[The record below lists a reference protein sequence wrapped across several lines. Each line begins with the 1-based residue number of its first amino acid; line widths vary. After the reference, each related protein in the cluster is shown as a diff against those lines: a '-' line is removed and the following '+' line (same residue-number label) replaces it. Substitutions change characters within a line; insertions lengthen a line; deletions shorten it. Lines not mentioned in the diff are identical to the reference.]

1 MSLFGRV
8 AARRDENEPEIV
20 RLLELVGARVW
31 RLTKPFD
38 LLVGFR
44 GRLWL
49 LEVKTDKG
57 GLTEEQQRDYDLCTA
72 DGLPI
77 AIVRTA
83 GEALR
88 VIGAVRG

>member
-1 MSLFGRV
+1 MSLWRQ
-8 AARRDENEPEIV
+8 AARRDENESEIV

-49 LEVKTDKG
+49 LEVKTEKG
-57 GLTEEQQRDYDLCTA
+57 KLTREQMRDYDLATA
-72 DGLPI
+72 DGLPV
-77 AIVRTA
+77 AIVKTA

-88 VIGAVRG
+88 VIGAVR